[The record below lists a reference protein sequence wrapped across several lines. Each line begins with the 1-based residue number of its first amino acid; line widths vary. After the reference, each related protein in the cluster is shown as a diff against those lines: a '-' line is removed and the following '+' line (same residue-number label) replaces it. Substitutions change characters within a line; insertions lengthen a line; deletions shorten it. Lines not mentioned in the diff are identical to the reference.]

1 MPHYPLYLPRNHP
14 FIKNRRDLFFAAK
27 GINQP
32 VPYSPSSYDAINLFF
47 FLHPACAKHADRLL
61 PFSLIFFVFS
71 VSSVSSV
78 VKSGFFKKKRIRR
91 LSVGIHI
98 VNCNHYKLD
107 CFGLTPLA
115 KTLLVCVSLRA
126 KRSNLKH

>member
-47 FLHPACAKHADRLL
+47 FLHLL

-71 VSSVSSV
+71 VSSVSLV

-107 CFGLTPLA
+107 S
-115 KTLLVCVSLRA
+115 SLR
-126 KRSNLKH
+126 SE